1 MRPRDARPPKEGKN
15 PIASFLAET
24 DPAPQKR
31 RLSQREVA
39 GLLQNQEERRLSQQV
54 RNKLRLGQHGRA
66 LLLLLPYGLRKLSP
80 GELEE
85 VAWDVKKEEAKRCPS
100 SAKT

>member
-1 MRPRDARPPKEGKN
+1 MRNQNLKPPRESKN
-15 PIASFLAET
+15 PVASFLADT
-24 DPAPQKR
+24 DPAPRKR

-54 RNKLRLGQHGRA
+54 RNKLRLGQHGQA
-66 LLLLLPYGLRKLSP
+66 LLLLLPYGLRKLTAE
-80 GELEE
+80 ELMG
-85 VAWDVKKEEAKRCPS
+85 VTLTLIKEDRRRCQS